1 MYIQDVGEV
10 HVGVGKMWVP
20 QFGDLLD
27 GIFEGMTGCLQME
40 MLMRDS
46 GRDCDVACGAMRWE
60 AKLRPKR
67 TSLLSRRLI
76 GCLDRAL
83 HHLIDKQII
92 FSSPLSRCTPV
103 NQYQSARL
111 TCRYINICFLRPY
124 LFCSVRCRPAK
135 LSFSVRASKNAPPAR
150 VSPVRAD

>member
-46 GRDCDVACGAMRWE
+46 GRDCDVACGAVRWE

-83 HHLIDKQII
+83 HHTFHPPYLAFLLGYGRQKRMPVTLHYDVK
-92 FSSPLSRCTPV
+92 STPV
-103 NQYQSARL
+103 HLETSTLAAQ
-111 TCRYINICFLRPY
+111 
-124 LFCSVRCRPAK
+124 
-135 LSFSVRASKNAPPAR
+135 
-150 VSPVRAD
+150 D